1 MKFFIIDN
9 KRNFDDFLGG
19 VYSYKFLDL
28 LVFVLWD
35 CGLLWFVGEVIDLFR
50 LSGNLLLILVL
61 IVDLELYYGLVG

>member
-1 MKFFIIDN
+1 MKFFIVDN

-28 LVFVLWD
+28 LSF
-35 CGLLWFVGEVIDLFR
+35 CGIVVGGVIDLFR